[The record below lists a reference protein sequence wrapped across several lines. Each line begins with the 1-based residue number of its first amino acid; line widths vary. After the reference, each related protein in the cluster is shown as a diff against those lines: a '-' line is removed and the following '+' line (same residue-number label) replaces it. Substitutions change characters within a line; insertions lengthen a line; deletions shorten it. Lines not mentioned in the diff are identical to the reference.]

1 MRTLNILV
9 VDDEPVAAKVM
20 KSYLVAY
27 GICDSASSGPEAVQ
41 QVEAYLRTKN
51 AIYDLICL
59 DINMPG
65 MNGHEVLK
73 KIRALEEDYEI
84 QPSDKARVIMTTL
97 MDDASNVTRAFLNQ
111 CEIYL
116 VKPIH
121 RRELLKQLVNL
132 GLIEEDEAKV

>member
-1 MRTLNILV
+1 MRALNILV

-20 KSYLVAY
+20 KSYLAGY
-27 GICDSASSGPEAVQ
+27 GTCDSAASGPEAIRH
-41 QVEAYLRTKN
+41 VEDYLRAKN
-51 AIYDLICL
+51 AMYDLICL

-73 KIRALEEDYEI
+73 KIHELEEEHEI

-97 MDDASNVTRAFLNQ
+97 MDDASNVTKAFMNQ

-116 VKPIH
+116 VKPI
-121 RRELLKQLVNL
+121 RKKELLKQLVNL
-132 GLIEEDEAKV
+132 GLIDADDVKG